1 MPTQSL
7 GKFERV
13 LRVGEGRRLKRLRE
27 QAAYMGTLEPEFEA
41 LSDDELRGKTVEFRQ
56 RLENGE
62 TLEDLIF
69 EAYAAVREAFR
80 RTIGVRL
87 FDVQLMGGI
96 VLHEGDIAEMK
107 TGEGKTFVA
116 VQPLYLNGL
125 AGRGVHLVT
134 VNDYLAKRDAEWT
147 RPVYE
152 ALGTTVGSIQNL
164 MPFAERRIAY
174 GCDVTYGTNSEFG
187 FDYLRDNMA
196 VSLDGVVQRSHSF
209 AIVDE
214 VDSILVD
221 EARTPLII
229 SGEPETAASTYYQF
243 ARVVKELEGAPAT
256 RKSAKGEDE
265 TELSGADFL
274 YDEKFKT
281 VSPAQVTIEKVERAL
296 GIDNLY
302 DPRNVILVNH
312 LIQSL
317 KAQSLYKRDVDY
329 VVQDGEVKIVD
340 EFTGRIM
347 EGRRWSEGLHQAIEA
362 KEGVRIREENVT
374 LATITLQNYFRLYEK
389 LAGMTGTAKTEEKE
403 FVEIYDLH
411 VVEIPTNEPIARL
424 DQNDFIFKTPD
435 AKFAAVLEDIVERN
449 EAGQPVLVGTIAVET
464 SEYLSELLMRRGIE
478 HNVLNAKEHEREG
491 EIIKDAGQPGAVTI
505 ATNMAGRG
513 VDIKL
518 GDGVRELGGLYVLG
532 TERHEARRI
541 DNQLRGRSGRQGDPG
556 ETRFYLSGQDDLVR
570 LFAGDRIYNI
580 MNRFKIPDDQAME
593 AKILSNQ
600 IENAQK
606 KVEEQNFVA
615 RKNVLKYDDV
625 MNTQRMVIYEQ
636 RRRVLEGEDLSD
648 EVKGWITETVED
660 AVRQLTDAEF
670 AEDWDLEG
678 IVTSM
683 ESLYGT
689 DITVDELREEID
701 ATDREA
707 LVEEFVEDALEA
719 YADRERALGPELAR
733 EVERYVIL
741 QTVDQRWREHLE
753 TMDYLREGVHLRAF
767 AQKDP
772 LVEYRGEG
780 HAMFEELGGT
790 IRQEVVFTL
799 FHVAVQVEEPALEPM
814 QAPSGSLHYEHETSA
829 GADVIAAAGA
839 GGRRDRARRSTDA
852 VRLVR
857 AGACGERAQGHRAQ
871 RPVLVRQRQE
881 VQEVPWRLTRLG
893 SRIPPGG
900 QSPPPGCAD
909 AAGGGMRRPRA
920 LSVRPV
926 LSCGPRPRLPCQ
938 RRPRRARNLSRA
950 ASLGRLAVL
959 VPLCLAL
966 SACLGL
972 GEDNGPPPD
981 PFEPDVVAARES
993 ASARADDAL
1002 AEVVAALGG
1011 RVVGRASDDACY
1023 QGQNNYKV
1031 HEGYDHRCTLRRAA
1045 AVVFDGDFRR
1055 RIARFDRRLF
1065 GVGWGCYRT
1074 PCPETLSGNVEE
1086 YWDLR
1091 AAEYGS
1097 QRFPISSLPT
1107 TTYERG
1113 DQYLD
1118 VRYGGADG
1126 TGRFWLEDLH
1136 RRKRGGVF
1144 ESYRRQ
1150 VPLDVDRVL
1159 ARAEGSDYVVGIAI
1173 ETDYLED
1180 TDFG

>member
-1 MPTQSL
+1 VATQSF

-13 LRVGEGRRLKRLRE
+13 LRVGEGRRLKRLQE
-27 QAAYMGTLEPEFEA
+27 QAAYIGTLEPEFEA
-41 LSDDELRGKTVEFRQ
+41 LSEDELAQKTVEFKQ

-62 TLEDLIF
+62 PLEEIIF
-69 EAYAAVREAFR
+69 EAYAAVREAFK

-125 AGRGVHLVT
+125 TGRGVHLVT

-152 ALGTTVGSIQNL
+152 KLGSAVGFIQNM
-164 MPFAERRIAY
+164 MPFAQRREAY
-174 GCDVTYGTNSEFG
+174 GADVTYGTNSEFG

-196 VSLDGVVQRSHSF
+196 VSLEGTVQRSHAY

-214 VDSILVD
+214 VDSILID

-229 SGEPETAASTYYQF
+229 SGEPETAAQTYYQF
-243 ARVVKELEGAPAT
+243 ARVVKGLEGKPAT

-265 TELSGADFL
+265 TETSGADYL

-281 VSPAQVTIEKVERAL
+281 VSPAQTAIAAVEHAL
-296 GIDNLY
+296 GLENLY
-302 DPRNVILVNH
+302 DPSNVLLVNH
-312 LIQSL
+312 LTQAL

-329 VVQDGEVKIVD
+329 VIQDGEVKIVD

-411 VVEIPTNEPIARL
+411 VVEIPTNEPVARF
-424 DQNDFIFKTPD
+424 DQNDFIFKTVE
-435 AKFAAVLEDIVERN
+435 AKFNAVLEDIVERH

-464 SEYLSELLMRRGIE
+464 SEFLSQLLTRKGIP

-518 GDGVRELGGLYVLG
+518 GEGVVDLGGLYVLG

-556 ETRFYLSGQDDLVR
+556 ESRFYLSGRDDLVR
-570 LFAGDRIYNI
+570 LFAGDRIHNI
-580 MNRFKIPDDQAME
+580 MNRFKIPDDQPME
-593 AKILSNQ
+593 AGILSKQ

-625 MNTQRMVIYEQ
+625 MNTQRLVIYEQ

-648 EVKGWITETVED
+648 EVRAWITETVE
-660 AVRQLTDAEF
+660 AGVAQFTDAEY

-678 IVTSM
+678 LVTNM
-683 ESLYGT
+683 QSLYGT

-701 ATDREA
+701 VSQREA
-707 LVEEFVEDALEA
+707 LTEEFVDDALET
-719 YADRERALGPELAR
+719 YAEREEALGSELAR

-741 QTVDQRWREHLE
+741 QVVDQRWREHLE
-753 TMDYLREGVHLRAF
+753 SMDYLREGVHLRAF

-772 LVEYRGEG
+772 LVEYRAEG
-780 HAMFEELGGT
+780 HVMFEELGRA
-790 IRQEVVFTL
+790 IREEVVFTL
-799 FHVAVQVEEPALEPM
+799 FHVSVQVEQPALEPV
-814 QAPSGSLHYEHETSA
+814 QARDGALSYEHETSA
-829 GADVIAAAGA
+829 GAEAIAAAGA
-839 GGRRDRARRSTDA
+839 G
-852 VRLVR
+852 
-857 AGACGERAQGHRAQ
+857 
-871 RPVLVRQRQE
+871 
-881 VQEVPWRLTRLG
+881 
-893 SRIPPGG
+893 
-900 QSPPPGCAD
+900 
-909 AAGGGMRRPRA
+909 AATA
-920 LSVRPV
+920 
-926 LSCGPRPRLPCQ
+926 
-938 RRPRRARNLSRA
+938 
-950 ASLGRLAVL
+950 
-959 VPLCLAL
+959 
-966 SACLGL
+966 
-972 GEDNGPPPD
+972 
-981 PFEPDVVAARES
+981 VAAPPEP
-993 ASARADDAL
+993 ARAPQPFAPQQQAVNEHKDI
-1002 AEVVAALGG
+1002 G
-1011 RVVGRASDDACY
+1011 RND
-1023 QGQNNYKV
+1023 
-1031 HEGYDHRCTLRRAA
+1031 
-1045 AVVFDGDFRR
+1045 
-1055 RIARFDRRLF
+1055 
-1065 GVGWGCYRT
+1065 
-1074 PCPETLSGNVEE
+1074 PCWCGSGKK
-1086 YWDLR
+1086 
-1091 AAEYGS
+1091 
-1097 QRFPISSLPT
+1097 FKKCH
-1107 TTYERG
+1107 
-1113 DQYLD
+1113 
-1118 VRYGGADG
+1118 GA
-1126 TGRFWLEDLH
+1126 
-1136 RRKRGGVF
+1136 
-1144 ESYRRQ
+1144 
-1150 VPLDVDRVL
+1150 
-1159 ARAEGSDYVVGIAI
+1159 
-1173 ETDYLED
+1173 
-1180 TDFG
+1180 